1 MSRNKAPVGRTY
13 EEFRREYEA
22 EQVLSLRDIL
32 QMVKSYLWVLVLV
45 VITCGGFAAGFSLM
59 QTPMYQAGT
68 KVLVEQD
75 YVQPGTGGLDNTLQ
89 GLQNLT
95 YTMVETAKT
104 SAVAEEVAQRLDV
117 PVSAETI
124 QQHLQADNIEKTS
137 YFELRYED
145 PDPVMAQL
153 IANTTSEVV
162 AERATELAPGGEI
175 NSVHATV
182 EQEATLPDDPVSP
195 ATERN
200 IGVGLALGLI
210 LGFGLVFL
218 LAYLDKSWRSLGEV
232 EEVSGTPNL
241 AAIPTFKAQ
250 RT

>member
-1 MSRNKAPVGRTY
+1 MSENKAPVGRTY

-45 VITCGGFAAGFSLM
+45 VITCGGVAAGFSLM

-75 YVQPGTGGLDNTLQ
+75 YLQQGANIDTTLQ
-89 GLQNLT
+89 GLQNFT
-95 YTMVETAKT
+95 HTMVETAKT

-117 PVSAETI
+117 PEYAGTI
-124 QQHLQADNIEKTS
+124 QQHLQADNVEKTS
-137 YFELRYED
+137 YFEVRYDD

-162 AERATELAPGGEI
+162 AERASELAPGGEI

-182 EQEATLPDDPVSP
+182 EQEANLPEDPVSP

-200 IGVGLALGLI
+200 IGVGLVLGLI

-218 LAYLDKSWRSLGEV
+218 LAYLDKSWRSLEEV
-232 EEVSGTPNL
+232 EEASGTSNL
-241 AAIPTFKAQ
+241 AAIPTFKTQ
-250 RT
+250 RA

>member
-1 MSRNKAPVGRTY
+1 MSGNKAPVGRTY

-22 EQVLSLRDIL
+22 EQVLSLMDIF

-45 VITCGGFAAGFSLM
+45 VITCGGLAAGFSLM

-68 KVLVEQD
+68 RVLVEQD
-75 YVQPGTGGLDNTLQ
+75 YLPPGSGLDTTLQ
-89 GLQNLT
+89 GLQSLT
-95 YTMVETAKT
+95 QTMVETAKT

-117 PVSAETI
+117 PESAETI
-124 QQHLQADNIEKTS
+124 QANLQTDNIEKTS
-137 YFELRYED
+137 YFEVRYDD

-162 AERATELAPGGEI
+162 AERAPELAPGGEI
-175 NSVHATV
+175 NSIHATV
-182 EQEATLPDDPVSP
+182 QQEATLPEDPVSP
-195 ATERN
+195 VIERN
-200 IGVGLALGLI
+200 IGIGLALGLI

-218 LAYLDKSWRSLGEV
+218 LAYLDKSWRSLEEV
-232 EEVSGTPNL
+232 EEASGTPNL
-241 AAIPTFKAQ
+241 AAIPKFKPQ

>member
-1 MSRNKAPVGRTY
+1 MSGNKAPVGRTY

-32 QMVKSYLWVLVLV
+32 QMVKSYWWVLVLV
-45 VITCGGFAAGFSLM
+45 VITCGGLAAGFSLIR
-59 QTPMYQAGT
+59 TPMYQANT

-75 YVQPGTGGLDNTLQ
+75 YLQPGSGLDTTLQ
-89 GLQNLT
+89 GLQILT
-95 YTMVETAKT
+95 QTMVETAKT

-117 PVSAETI
+117 PESAETI
-124 QQHLQADNIEKTS
+124 QANLQADNVEKTS
-137 YFELRYED
+137 YFEVRYED

-162 AERATELAPGGEI
+162 AERAPELAPGGEI

-182 EQEATLPDDPVSP
+182 QQEATLPEDPVRP

-218 LAYLDKSWRSLGEV
+218 LAYLDKSWRSLEEV

-241 AAIPTFKAQ
+241 AAIPTFKTQ